1 MGMKTLV
8 NLKNIVRDALAL
20 IVIVWAAA
28 LVTLLVFRI
37 TTPEAIANADVSYWG
52 VIMAIITLVTVPI
65 HWAYKKR
72 QAAKSCEPCEK

>member
-1 MGMKTLV
+1 MKILI
-8 NLKNIVRDALAL
+8 NLIKIAIDALAA

-28 LVTLLVFRI
+28 LVTLIVFRI

-72 QAAKSCEPCEK
+72 QAAKSCEPCDK

>member
-1 MGMKTLV
+1 MGMKILI
-8 NLKNIVRDALAL
+8 NLIKIAIDALAA

-28 LVTLLVFRI
+28 LVTLIVFRI

-72 QAAKSCEPCEK
+72 QAAKNCEPCEK